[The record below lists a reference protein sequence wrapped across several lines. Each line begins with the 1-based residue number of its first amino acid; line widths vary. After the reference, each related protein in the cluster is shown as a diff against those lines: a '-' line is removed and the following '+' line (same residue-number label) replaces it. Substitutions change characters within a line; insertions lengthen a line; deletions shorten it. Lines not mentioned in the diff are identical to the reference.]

1 MWHKTNTE
9 HLQSKYEMVVS
20 ENEDNTIMRF
30 MRDRERKKNTTMKT
44 KRKKKSSAHEW
55 Y

>member
-20 ENEDNTIMRF
+20 ENEDNIIMRL
-30 MRDRERKKNTTMKT
+30 MKKKTKKMKT
-44 KRKKKSSAHEW
+44 NKKSSAHEW